1 MKTIKFLSVSLAAGL
16 TGVAL
21 VKLGSTSF
29 FATLPS
35 EKLLVAGV
43 CVALAVIAAHDYTR
57 RAKTLALKVVRVE
70 PRPFLRPAMPTGC
83 VVAQPVRQVR
93 RVSAIVEHTAA

>member
-16 TGVAL
+16 AGVAL

-43 CVALAVIAAHDYTR
+43 CVALAGLAAHDYTR
-57 RAKTLALKVVRVE
+57 RAKTLLLQVRIE
-70 PRPFLRPAMPTGC
+70 PRPFLRPALPTDC
-83 VVAQPVRQVR
+83 VVAQPVREVR

>member
-16 TGVAL
+16 AGVAL

-35 EKLLVAGV
+35 EKLLIAGV
-43 CVALAVIAAHDYTR
+43 CVALAGLAAHDYTR
-57 RAKTLALKVVRVE
+57 RAKNLLLKVRVE
-70 PRPFLRPAMPTGC
+70 PRPFLRPALPTDC
-83 VVAQPVRQVR
+83 VVTQPVRQVR